1 MPEEQTHGNGWRDKF
16 ILSELERN
24 TEGLVN
30 VNATLVTMRVEIAKL
45 KLTAGFWGA
54 VAGAIPSLAAVLW
67 MIFSN

>member
-1 MPEEQTHGNGWRDKF
+1 MSETQARGNGWRDKY

-30 VNATLVTMRVEIAKL
+30 VNKTLVKMQVEIAKL

-54 VAGAIPSLAAVLW
+54 VAGTVPSLAAVLW
-67 MIFSN
+67 LIFNG